1 MAPRI
6 LMFFSIAMGV
16 DYSVELMYFYY
27 PLSAQFIGYNKIFQ
41 GSVCPGRSGAEIKQT
56 VRVALPINEF

>member
-16 DYSVELMYFYY
+16 DYSVELMYFHY
-27 PLSAQFIGYNKIFQ
+27 PLSAQFVGHNKIFQ
-41 GSVCPGRSGAEIKQT
+41 GNVCPGWSGAEIKQT
-56 VRVALPINEF
+56 VHVALPINEF